1 MIGEILYIAHRLRRP
16 LILGVFAGLYCGAA
30 LVTQAFI
37 GR

>member
-16 LILGVFAGLYCGAA
+16 LILGGLAGLYCGAA
-30 LVTQAFI
+30 LAVQALI